1 MGRLRNGVYEQVAAD
16 VARGKYRWGDRA
28 CPICEI
34 GDFSKEPVDVGVQE
48 RHANRDALLCRLE
61 ACAEACGEGWT
72 SDDRRALEL
81 EREVCL
87 ADNTEYRAEATML
100 AALESDKVVASAV
113 PVFRSPLEGPSRTE
127 CELGKRP
134 LATHSAALAEL
145 ASSGEVVFGGC
156 SGCGLLPESFHTST
170 ALVRARETVERFAER
185 LTRER
190 NFSTSSFRMF
200 VQELRAAWH

>member
-1 MGRLRNGVYEQVAAD
+1 MGTWTPVPPVSGCWWYATPGRCRQFFGV
-16 VARGKYRWGDRA
+16 RW
-28 CPICEI
+28 
-34 GDFSKEPVDVGVQE
+34 
-48 RHANRDALLCRLE
+48 
-61 ACAEACGEGWT
+61 
-72 SDDRRALEL
+72 
-81 EREVCL
+81 
-87 ADNTEYRAEATML
+87 
-100 AALESDKVVASAV
+100 
-113 PVFRSPLEGPSRTE
+113 SPWRTE
-127 CELGKRP
+127 CEVCKRP

-145 ASSGEVVFGGC
+145 ASSGETVFGGC